1 MKTNAK
7 SDEKPS
13 SKKKIIVAVIIIC
26 FAFFGSFLIYFIM
39 CVALNTTNPMVVV
52 ISWSMDD
59 TIKKGDLLFLKGVD
73 DKSTLKNG
81 TSANMEGDIIV
92 FDARGLWVRAPE
104 EPIVHRIVDMWYN
117 SSGWWFWTQGD
128 NRATNPDHDDAPIP
142 ENRIL
147 GVVVGGIPY
156 IGWIKI
162 WLTESGMLIPLL
174 VILSCLLIISI
185 IWDIIQD
192 EEEESEKKKKDKFKK
207 VKKSLEDSEIK
218 KPSQKIK
225 EAKSEDDDFDF

>member
-1 MKTNAK
+1 MKTTSK

-13 SKKKIIVAVIIIC
+13 SKKKIIVAVIIIS

-39 CVALNTTNPMVVV
+39 CLSLNTQNPMVVV
-52 ISWSMDD
+52 ISGSMDP

-73 DKSTLKNG
+73 DKSTLRNG
-81 TSANMEGDIIV
+81 TAAEMDGDIIV
-92 FDARGLWVRAPE
+92 FDARGLWPLAPA

-128 NRATNPDHDDAPIP
+128 NRVTNPDHDDAPIP
-142 ENRIL
+142 ESRIL

-162 WLTESGMLIPLL
+162 ALTESGMLIPLL
-174 VILSCLLIISI
+174 VILSVLLVISI
-185 IWDIIQD
+185 IWDIIKD
-192 EEEESEKKKKDKFKK
+192 EEEDSEEKEKEKIKKAKKSSEDSEKKKSAKK
-207 VKKSLEDSEIK
+207 IEDETSKS
-218 KPSQKIK
+218 
-225 EAKSEDDDFDF
+225 DDFDF